1 MADNPGRLLLV
12 KAKVDLTAFKDSL
25 KQMQN
30 MVKSVNLAL
39 APNKAAATVSTG
51 LKETLVA
58 EKQKQTAKQAT
69 LKIGDSSVAQEKS
82 LRTELM
88 RTLQLR
94 QQETAELQKQV
105 TALREKV
112 AAENALLHAQHE
124 GVRQQT
130 QRTMQQER
138 ALRQPTVYQG
148 VIPTVMRSAP

>member
-39 APNKAAATVSTG
+39 APKTTATVSTG

-58 EKQKQTAKQAT
+58 EEQKLTETPVT
-69 LKIGDSSVAQEKS
+69 LKSGDSSVAQEKS

-94 QQETAELQKQV
+94 QQETAELQKEV
-105 TALREKV
+105 TLLREKV
-112 AAENALLHAQHE
+112 AAENALLKAEHE

-138 ALRQPTVYQG
+138 ALRQPTDYQG
-148 VIPTVMRSAP
+148 VIPMGMRSRP